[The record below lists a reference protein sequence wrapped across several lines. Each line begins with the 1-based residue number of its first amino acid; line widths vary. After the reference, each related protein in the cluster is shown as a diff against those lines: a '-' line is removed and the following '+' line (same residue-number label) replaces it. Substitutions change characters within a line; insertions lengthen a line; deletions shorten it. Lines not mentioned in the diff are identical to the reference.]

1 MWGEIERSP
10 MLAAP
15 GSGNVTRLSTYP
27 NLTGPDEEDFQG
39 SLCEKYL
46 PLALKI
52 ASSYAGLAIH
62 FEDLEAAA
70 HLGLVRASR
79 KFVPGQGAF
88 GPYAQLWIEGEIT
101 RLFKPTADA
110 MSAGRSI
117 SQETPLGDQQDDE
130 NPGTIAETIADNA
143 AARDN
148 IYDEFPDLSVLEE
161 KDRRII
167 EARARGETLLA
178 IGKTLGISAE
188 RVRQREAKAVSKL
201 RAASAADNFVPLRKW
216 LPGSVREWRVA
227 SLEEWRPRRQH
238 WLLPEQKRGLHWA
251 NFKDRE
257 PLKHAYSEPQPSPQL
272 AHHRANASRL
282 AALRRGRR

>member
-1 MWGEIERSP
+1 M
-10 MLAAP
+10 
-15 GSGNVTRLSTYP
+15 
-27 NLTGPDEEDFQG
+27 
-39 SLCEKYL
+39 
-46 PLALKI
+46 
-52 ASSYAGLAIH
+52 
-62 FEDLEAAA
+62 

-79 KFVPGQGAF
+79 KFGPGQGAF

-110 MSAGRSI
+110 MSAGRST
-117 SQETPLGDQQDDE
+117 SQETPLGDQQDDD
-130 NPGTIAETIADNA
+130 NPRTIADTIADNSE
-143 AARDN
+143 ARDN

-167 EARARGETLLA
+167 EARAQGETLLA
-178 IGKTLGISAE
+178 IGKTFGISAE

-201 RAASAADNFVPLRKW
+201 KAASTADNVVCLK
-216 LPGSVREWRVA
+216 EWR
-227 SLEEWRPRRQH
+227 RR

-257 PLKHAYSEPQPSPQL
+257 PFKHAYSEPQSSPQL